1 MFGRKILLVICGLL
15 ATTHAFVWYFA
26 PGWFA
31 QATEGSGELP
41 AIRFQ
46 HDEFEP
52 QRVLN
57 PFDPIVDP
65 PHVDVEQAK
74 QSLQPNEL
82 VLGIE
87 LDGHARA
94 YPINM
99 LTGPRREIFNDALGD
114 RRIAATW

>member
-1 MFGRKILLVICGLL
+1 MLGRKILFVTCGLL
-15 ATTHAFVWYFA
+15 AATHAIVWYVS
-26 PGWFA
+26 PDWFA
-31 QATEGSGELP
+31 RATQPSIALP

-46 HDEFEP
+46 HDEYEP
-52 QRVLN
+52 HRALK
-57 PFDPIVDP
+57 PLDPIVDP
-65 PHVDVEQAK
+65 PHVNVEEAMQL
-74 QSLQPNEL
+74 LQPNEL

-87 LDGHARA
+87 LDQDTRA